1 MYSLRGLGDYNGW
14 CFKFPGQRD
23 TLTVASPGVIAAP
36 GCSNQPPGTVQNWTD
51 GAGHAGTITC
61 LSSPTGG
68 FNADC
73 TPIAVVN
80 PPASGSTAT
89 VAGSCFGIPGDPSA
103 CLSLIPRPRGRGLIE
118 ARLAGRDFATPDQFH
133 DRAVVASLKL
143 DQALELAQNADNSTT
158 ARSWPH

>member
-1 MYSLRGLGDYNGW
+1 MYSLSGLGDYNGW

-36 GCSNQPPGTVQNWTD
+36 GCSGQPPGTVQNWTD

-80 PPASGSTAT
+80 PPASGGTAT
-89 VAGSCFGIPGDPSA
+89 VASSCFGIPGDSSA
-103 CLSLIPRPRGRGLIE
+103 CLSFIPVQQYTALGI
-118 ARLAGRDFATPDQFH
+118 A
-133 DRAVVASLKL
+133 AVAAFLL
-143 DQALELAQNADNSTT
+143 MQ
-158 ARSWPH
+158 RMR